1 MLLLIATYLL
11 MGCHEKPH
19 AHYVYLDSQ
28 RVLHASQSCKAVAKI
43 HNAQPVSPIAINY
56 LQSEMLREVCS
67 QCIDEKTLFALQ
79 KIAEEND
86 SLQRNGNYIITV
98 NGVQR
103 KIKAEKF
110 NENIDAFVDQ
120 MPDATIRMRDR
131 YGKEHDIKLADISNA
146 YENNYEYV
154 TK

>member
-1 MLLLIATYLL
+1 
-11 MGCHEKPH
+11 
-19 AHYVYLDSQ
+19 
-28 RVLHASQSCKAVAKI
+28 
-43 HNAQPVSPIAINY
+43 
-56 LQSEMLREVCS
+56 MLREVCS

-98 NGVQR
+98 NGKQH

-110 NENIDAFVDQ
+110 NENIDAFVEQ

-131 YGKEHDIKLADISNA
+131 YGKGHDIKLADISNA